1 MKKLFEN
8 FRKFVNEEEKKQ
20 ATEKDVEAAA
30 RDLIGKEGGAIGR
43 KMLKTPDELKPF
55 LDERGVELPDDFDLD
70 AFIDEFIEGSEDIGV
85 HRDKDIIAG
94 DDEEI
99 NITKEDIAE
108 GLEIFF
114 EAQEEMLDEKRKRSK
129 KRTKKKRAKK
139 KKKGKRDACYY
150 KVKARYRVWP
160 SAYASGAL
168 VKCRKKGA
176 KNWGTG
182 GKKKKNESLSKE
194 DIVMEKIESFLNE
207 KGGKCQK
214 GYKTDSKRKTKKM
227 YGKTYRNCVKAE
239 EKEVLEDEILEVD
252 IQGLEEAELEE
263 KKKPKKKKKSK
274 KKKSSLYHWFK
285 GSKSKDGKPGWVNVV
300 TGDSCASDK
309 EGEGVPKCVSS
320 AKRASMTPAERRASA
335 ARKRRKDKNQQQKSG
350 AAKPTYVA
358 TDSPRKKKKKR
369 KTA

>member
-8 FRKFVNEEEKKQ
+8 FRKFVKEENLTEED
-20 ATEKDVEAAA
+20 ATEQDIEDAA

-43 KMLKTPDELKPF
+43 KMLKDPEELKPF
-55 LDERGVELPDDFDLD
+55 LDEKGLEIPDDFDLD

-150 KVKARYRVWP
+150 KVKARYKVWP

-207 KGGKCQK
+207 KGGRCQK
-214 GYKTDSKRKTKKM
+214 GYKTHSKRKTKKM
-227 YGKTYRNCVKAE
+227 YGNTYRNCVKAE

-252 IQGLEEAELEE
+252 IQGLEEAELQE
-263 KKKPKKKKKSK
+263 KKKTDGKKSSDPGYNLKDWFKGGGWVQVGGKYDGKPCAKQPGQKTKPYCRDADDRKGMSKKEKERRVRKKRKKDPNPERRGKAINVSQKKRKRKKKKS
-274 KKKSSLYHWFK
+274 
-285 GSKSKDGKPGWVNVV
+285 
-300 TGDSCASDK
+300 
-309 EGEGVPKCVSS
+309 E
-320 AKRASMTPAERRASA
+320 
-335 ARKRRKDKNQQQKSG
+335 
-350 AAKPTYVA
+350 
-358 TDSPRKKKKKR
+358 
-369 KTA
+369 